1 MSLRQATRFAAAA
14 GAILGSGAAFA
25 QDEAPAPAPATS
37 AEEAT
42 RGAAAVQG
50 VEDIVVTAQRRS
62 ENLQDVPIAVSAVT
76 GDTLE
81 QGHVS
86 NLSNL
91 TATIP
96 NVQFTNRGNIG
107 ATATL
112 TIRGI
117 GINEGDP
124 FAGTTVGVV
133 IDDVVQAFNVTALG
147 DFFDVDRIEVLR
159 GPQGTLFGANTTA
172 GVINIVTRQPT
183 GQFGV

>member
-25 QDEAPAPAPATS
+25 QDEAPAPARAPATS

-107 ATATL
+107 AT
-112 TIRGI
+112 
-117 GINEGDP
+117 
-124 FAGTTVGVV
+124 
-133 IDDVVQAFNVTALG
+133 
-147 DFFDVDRIEVLR
+147 
-159 GPQGTLFGANTTA
+159 
-172 GVINIVTRQPT
+172 
-183 GQFGV
+183 